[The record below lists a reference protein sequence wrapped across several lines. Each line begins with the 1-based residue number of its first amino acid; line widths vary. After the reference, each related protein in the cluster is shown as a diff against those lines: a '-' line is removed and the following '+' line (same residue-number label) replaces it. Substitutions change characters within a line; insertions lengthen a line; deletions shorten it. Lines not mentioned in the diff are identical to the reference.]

1 MLLTCGLRLSSSGAL
16 QDPVSWILYGLIEGT
31 VGSEE
36 GFVRLSDGGTQ
47 TLSAFLKT
55 AFLYEHNHIGYCVLI
70 LLGFVA
76 LFWSLGAAAFRFI
89 NYNSR

>member
-1 MLLTCGLRLSSSGAL
+1 M
-16 QDPVSWILYGLIEGT
+16 SWLLYGLIEGT
-31 VGSEE
+31 VGSEQ
-36 GFVRLSDGGTQ
+36 GTVQLSDGSTQ
-47 TLSAFLKT
+47 TLSVFLHEQ
-55 AFLYEHNHIGYCVLI
+55 FLYEHNHIGYCVLI